1 MLSRLSFGPTGIKG
15 FGNKSVPMFYTSCL
29 IERSS
34 QSEMS
39 AELAL
44 PWSVCQTFG
53 IIFSCKE
60 GRQPHVT
67 CQNCLILLG
76 SLPATIN

>member
-1 MLSRLSFGPTGIKG
+1 MFSRLSFGPTGIKG
-15 FGNKSVPMFYTSCL
+15 FGNKSVPMFDTSCL
-29 IERSS
+29 IE
-34 QSEMS
+34 QSAHS
-39 AELAL
+39 GIPAELAL
-44 PWSVCQTFG
+44 PWSVCKTFG
-53 IIFSCKE
+53 VIFSCEE